1 MNNLKNL
8 LYYGEIVKPI
18 MDWDGYYVTNLGR
31 VFSAKKRV
39 EYKTLSGVNYGA
51 TIWRELKPFYMGRY
65 KAVTLVE
72 KGKKRKN
79 ILIHKLIYEAF
90 NGKYDTHYFKVI
102 YKNGD
107 TENCTLDNLRLDFRN
122 RSRTNLVQYVKH
134 KQLLGALIDYTD
146 EIGTV

>member
-1 MNNLKNL
+1 MNNLEKI

-18 MDWDGYYVTNLGR
+18 LDWDNYWVTNLGR
-31 VFSAKKRV
+31 VFSSKKKV
-39 EYKTLSGVNYGA
+39 EYRTLEGNNYSC
-51 TIWRELKPFYMGRY
+51 ICWRELKPFYMGRY

-79 ILIHKLIYEAF
+79 ILIHKLVYEAF
-90 NGKYDTHYFKVI
+90 NGKIDTKYFKVV

-122 RSRTNLVQYVKH
+122 RNRAALMDYVKQKH
-134 KQLLGALIDYTD
+134 LLEALN
-146 EIGTV
+146 